1 MATLKEVAATV
12 KLVSQEGLGRAL
24 SELKGYID
32 NADTALSNRIKVIE
46 DVNVMTSQ
54 EAKDLFDS
62 VFNPVNA

>member
-24 SELKGYID
+24 SELKTYID
-32 NADTALSNRIKVIE
+32 TADTALSDRIKTIE